1 MKKEDVK
8 EETHPHPM
16 DVYIREGNG
25 TLGAL

>member
-8 EETHPHPM
+8 EETHSHPM

-25 TLGAL
+25 TLGVL